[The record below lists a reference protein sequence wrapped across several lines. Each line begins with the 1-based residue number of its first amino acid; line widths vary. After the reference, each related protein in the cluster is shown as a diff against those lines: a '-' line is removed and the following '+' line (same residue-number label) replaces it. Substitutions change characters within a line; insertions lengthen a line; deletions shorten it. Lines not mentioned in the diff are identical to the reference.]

1 VVDEPFF
8 EDFGTALPVDVA
20 AAAGKEGSDG
30 VAPEVVDPAFLREL
44 AHERVDPGEAGAAVL
59 PTLEVGLCFGVI
71 NQVFPGDK
79 LGFRI
84 DSGGQVPGDKSA
96 LSIVVCLLLA
106 GQSLRERERE

>member
-20 AAAGKEGSDG
+20 AAAGEEGSDG
-30 VAPEVVDPAFLREL
+30 VAPEV
-44 AHERVDPGEAGAAVL
+44 VDPGEAGAAVL